1 MFKDV
6 LLTFLTFFFT
16 TWIVTYVLSFFVRV
30 DWRIHRPLRTTIVFS
45 FLISFI
51 GLNINLSPA
60 LAKLIDQ
67 KILTAKPTALNAEET
82 AKFKNEFLTALEQF
96 ISQPDKIT
104 AQSRNEMFEKYKV
117 LFPQPQQDLSL
128 YFNNIAKF
136 YDCQQSF
143 YEDALQDIKTKKVV
157 KSERRKAC
165 HESDGNFF
173 GREKMIPQPQAK
185 ADDEVIESL
194 AKGKKIVRDGKEVTV
209 SEEMLKQSITL
220 QQKNKEVLRVL
231 FTGGQ

>member
-1 MFKDV
+1 MLKDV
-6 LLTFLTFFFT
+6 LLTFSTFFIT
-16 TWIVTYVLSFFVRV
+16 TWIVSYFLSIFVRN
-30 DWRIHRPLRTTIVFS
+30 DWRIHRPLRSSIVFS
-45 FLISFI
+45 LLVSFI

-60 LAKLIDQ
+60 LARWID
-67 KILTAKPTALNAEET
+67 KKVISARPIKLNAEE
-82 AKFKNEFLTALEQF
+82 ASKMKNEFLTALEQF
-96 ISQPDKIT
+96 IAQPDQIT
-104 AQSRNEMFEKYKV
+104 MEKRNELFEKYKA
-117 LFPQPQQDLSL
+117 LFPQPQQDLTN

-143 YEDALQDIKTKKVV
+143 YEDAMQAMKTKKVV

-165 HESDGNFF
+165 HEADGNFF
-173 GREKMIPQPQAK
+173 VREKMIPPQQAK

-194 AKGKKIVRDGKEVTV
+194 AKGKKIIRDGKEVTV
-209 SEEMLKQSITL
+209 SEEMLKKSIEL